1 MRNFDYGR
9 REGRMVRHKTHQM
22 ERHSRMLRS
31 IVKDTDDLPDWI
43 NKKVILASD
52 YLNSAAQYMGNRVSS
67 GDYSVSHKTKKRHSK
82 KRHTKKRHAKKTSST
97 RGKTGKRIRR

>member
-9 REGRMVRHKTHQM
+9 REGRMIRHKTHQM

-31 IVKDTDDLPDWI
+31 MVKDTDDLPGWI

-52 YLNSAAQYMGNRVSS
+52 YLNSAAQYMANRVSS
-67 GDYSVSHKTKKRHSK
+67 GDYSVSRKTKKRTSRKTKSKHS
-82 KRHTKKRHAKKTSST
+82 
-97 RGKTGKRIRR
+97 KTGKRSRK